1 MKKTF
6 GIIGAGNIGQS
17 VAHHLLAAGFEVTL
31 ANSKGPET
39 LKDVIAGLGK
49 GAKAGTQKEAAGKD
63 IVVLAIPW
71 MALSSLAGLT
81 DWKGKWVIDAT
92 NQYTSTNPH
101 TLIDL
106 GGKPSSQFVSEAIPG
121 ARIVKAFN
129 TLWYKILASD
139 PRQGGGNRVLWVSG
153 DDTEVKKE
161 IMDILTAL
169 QFAPVDIGSIA
180 HSRIQEQDG
189 LLGHINLVRVVYD
202 VYQP

>member
-6 GIIGAGNIGQS
+6 GILGAGNIGQS
-17 VAHHLLAAGFEVTL
+17 VAHHLLAAGYEVTL
-31 ANSKGPET
+31 ANSKGPES

-49 GAKAGTQKEAAGKD
+49 RAKAGTQKEAASKD

-71 MALSSLAGLT
+71 AAVPSLTGLT
-81 DWKGKWVIDAT
+81 DWKGKWVVDAT

-106 GGKPSSQFVSEAIPG
+106 GGKPSSQIVSEAIPG

-153 DDTEVKKE
+153 DDAEAKRG
-161 IMDILTAL
+161 IMDILTTL
-169 QFAPVDIGSIA
+169 QFAKRTS
-180 HSRIQEQDG
+180 H
-189 LLGHINLVRVVYD
+189 
-202 VYQP
+202 QP